1 MEEKFQSRLRTK
13 LREQR
18 EEIENENI
26 EMLANIENKQKI
38 EISKMAVQ
46 ISANKNAKVRTFSFG
61 MCLQGQYGDKTGILT
76 RKIKKSI

>member
-38 EISKMAVQ
+38 EISKWQ
-46 ISANKNAKVRTFSFG
+46 FKYLRTK
-61 MCLQGQYGDKTGILT
+61 MQ
-76 RKIKKSI
+76 R